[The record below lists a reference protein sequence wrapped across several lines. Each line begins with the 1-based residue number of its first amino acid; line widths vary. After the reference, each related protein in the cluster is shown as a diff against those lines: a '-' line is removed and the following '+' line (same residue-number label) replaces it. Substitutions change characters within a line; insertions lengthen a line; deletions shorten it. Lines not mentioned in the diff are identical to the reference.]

1 MQMKHIGTK
10 LFLGFI
16 SMTILTVS
24 VIWIIQAGFMNNVYL
39 DQRIDSVQDELS
51 RAAEEGDTDY
61 DAIAES
67 LNVSLIVIDEDSEV
81 VYRSQGLPMMRKML
95 DSAASMMNSH
105 MDGTPQYIS
114 TMSGDRR
121 YAILGMDAQDGCCLF
136 AVFSLADLDAASQ
149 LLYQQLWIVTVVMV
163 LLSVFLAVFLSRLL
177 SRPIRAVT
185 QAAHDIASGKSD
197 VKLPVKSKDEIGQL
211 TEALN
216 HLSVE
221 LGQTESLRQELIANV
236 SHELRAPLAVIKG
249 YAETIRDVSWPNEDK
264 RTEQLNII
272 SGEASRL
279 TRVVKD
285 ILDYSRLQAGV
296 ETIQMT
302 SFPICPVLE
311 DLKRQ
316 FDLEAGIH
324 QVAIRLECPELTAF
338 FDRDRFIQ
346 VIHNLLSNAINH
358 AEADSDVLIR
368 ALENQGV
375 CKIEVENIGETI
387 PADMLSRI
395 WERYFR
401 SDQVSTGKALGTGL
415 GLAIVKSIFEQH
427 GVRYGVN
434 SVEGKT
440 MFWFETVASAK

>member
-1 MQMKHIGTK
+1 MKHIGAK

-39 DQRIDSVQDELS
+39 DRRIEAVQEELS
-51 RAAEEGDTDY
+51 QAAKEEDTDY
-61 DAIAES
+61 DALAES
-67 LNVSLIVIDEDSEV
+67 LNVSLIVIDKDGEV
-81 VYRSQGLPMMRKML
+81 EYRSQGLPMMRKML
-95 DSAASMMNSH
+95 DSATSMMNSH
-105 MDGTPQYIS
+105 MDGTPQYI
-114 TMSGDRR
+114 TPMSGSMR
-121 YAILGMDAQDGCCLF
+121 YAILGMEAKDGGSLF
-136 AVFSLADLDAASQ
+136 AIFSLADLDAASK
-149 LLYQQLWIVTVVMV
+149 LLYQQLWIVTIVMV
-163 LLSVFLAVFLSRLL
+163 LLSVFLAVFLSGLL

-185 QAAHDIASGKSD
+185 QAARDIASGKTD

-216 HLSVE
+216 NLSVE
-221 LGQTESLRQELIANV
+221 LGQTETLRQELIANV

-249 YAETIRDVSWPNEDK
+249 YAETIRDVSWPNEEK

-296 ETIQMT
+296 EMIQMT
-302 SFPICPVLE
+302 SFSVCPVLE

-316 FDLEAGIH
+316 FDLEAGSH
-324 QVAIRLECPELTAF
+324 KVAVRLECPELKVF

-358 AEADSDVLIR
+358 AEPISEIKITVAEMND
-368 ALENQGV
+368 V
-375 CKIEVENIGETI
+375 CKIAIENMGETI
-387 PADMLSRI
+387 PAEMLPRI

-401 SDQVSTGKALGTGL
+401 SDQISTGQSLGTGL

-427 GVRYGVN
+427 GVCYGVE

-440 MFWFETVASAK
+440 VFWFETAAPAK

>member
-1 MQMKHIGTK
+1 MKHIGTK

-39 DQRIDSVQDELS
+39 NQRIKSVQDKLS
-51 RAAEEGDTDY
+51 QAVKEGDTDY

-67 LNVSLIVIDEDSEV
+67 LNVSLIVIDGKGEV
-81 VYRSQGLPMMRKML
+81 EYRSQGLPMMRKMI
-95 DSAASMMNSH
+95 DTASSMMSSN
-105 MDGTPQYIS
+105 MNGTPQYIS
-114 TMSGDRR
+114 PMSGDRR
-121 YAILGMDAQDGCCLF
+121 YAILGEEAQDGSHVF

-149 LLYQQLWIVTVVMV
+149 LLYRQLWIVTVVMV
-163 LLSVFLAVFLSRLL
+163 LLSVILAAFLSRLL

-185 QAAHDIASGKSD
+185 QAAHDIADGKTG
-197 VKLPVKSKDEIGQL
+197 VMLPVTSRDEIGQL

-249 YAETIRDVSWPNEDK
+249 YAETIRDVSWPNEEK

-296 ETIQMT
+296 EVIQMT
-302 SFPICPVLE
+302 SFPVCTVLE
-311 DLKRQ
+311 DLKKQ
-316 FDLEAGIH
+316 FDLEAENH
-324 QVAIRLECPELTAF
+324 QVTIRLECPELTAL

-358 AEADSDVLIR
+358 AEPNSEVLIR
-368 ALENQGV
+368 VLENQGV
-375 CKIEVENIGETI
+375 CKIEVENTGETI
-387 PADMLSRI
+387 PADMLPRI

-401 SDQVSTGKALGTGL
+401 ADQVSSGQALGTGL
-415 GLAIVKSIFEQH
+415 GLAIVRSIFEQH
-427 GVRYGVN
+427 GVRYGVE
-434 SVEGKT
+434 SAEGKT
-440 MFWFETVASAK
+440 VFWFETVVPAK

>member
-1 MQMKHIGTK
+1 MKHIGTK

-39 DQRIDSVQDELS
+39 DQRIESVQDELS
-51 RAAEEGDTDY
+51 RAAQAGDTDY
-61 DAIAES
+61 DALAES
-67 LNVSLIVIDEDSEV
+67 LNVSLIVIDENGEV
-81 VYRSQGLPMMRKML
+81 EYRSQGLPMMRKML
-95 DSAASMMNSH
+95 DSAASMMSSH

-114 TMSGDRR
+114 PMSGDRR
-121 YAILGMDAQDGCCLF
+121 YAILGAEAQGGSHVF

-149 LLYQQLWIVTVVMV
+149 LLYRQLWIVTIIMV

-185 QAAHDIASGKSD
+185 QAARDIASGKPD

-216 HLSVE
+216 NLSVE

-249 YAETIRDVSWPNEDK
+249 YAETIRDVSWPNEEK

-296 ETIQMT
+296 EMIRMT
-302 SFPICPVLE
+302 SFPVCPVLE

-316 FDLEAGIH
+316 FDLEAGNH
-324 QVAIRLECPELTAF
+324 RVAVRLECPGITVF
-338 FDRDRFIQ
+338 FDMDRFIQ

-358 AEADSDVLIR
+358 AEPDSEVRITV
-368 ALENQGV
+368 AEINGV
-375 CKIEVENIGETI
+375 CKIEVENTGETI
-387 PADMLSRI
+387 PAEMLPRI

-401 SDQVSTGKALGTGL
+401 SDQLSTGKALGTGL
-415 GLAIVKSIFEQH
+415 GLAIVKSIFDQH
-427 GVRYGVN
+427 GVRYGVE

-440 MFWFETVASAK
+440 VFWFETVVPAQ